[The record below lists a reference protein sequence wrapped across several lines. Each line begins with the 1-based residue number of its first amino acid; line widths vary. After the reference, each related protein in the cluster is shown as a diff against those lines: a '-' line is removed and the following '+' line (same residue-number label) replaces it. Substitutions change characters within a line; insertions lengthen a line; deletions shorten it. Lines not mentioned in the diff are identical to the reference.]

1 MSLFKDFQRH
11 EIPVGGD
18 VVIHAV
24 EAGRGPGL
32 LLLHGF
38 PQNLAMWAKVAPQL
52 TGDFHVVCADLRGYG
67 DSSKPAAL
75 PDAANY
81 SFRAM
86 AADQLEVMR
95 QLGHEQF
102 HVVGHDRGGRTAH
115 RMALDHPERVLS
127 VAVLDIVPTYDMFM
141 QVNHLVARAYW
152 HWYFLQNPAPF
163 LEAVIGAAPDTFYE
177 HCLASWGA
185 TQLDAFD
192 GAMLD
197 EYRRCWRTREFIR
210 GSSSDYRAAAT
221 VDLELDAQDL
231 RRKVECPALALWG
244 TQGHM
249 HRLFDLQSLWKA
261 RCSHLR
267 TETLPAGHFLVDQ
280 MPAETV
286 DAIRRFLR

>member
-1 MSLFKDFQRH
+1 MQRIIHSEQWPLISSRSCASL
-11 EIPVGGD
+11 
-18 VVIHAV
+18 ATS
-24 EAGRGPGL
+24 
-32 LLLHGF
+32 
-38 PQNLAMWAKVAPQL
+38 NSTWWATTEEGAPRI
-52 TGDFHVVCADLRGYG
+52 AWR
-67 DSSKPAAL
+67 
-75 PDAANY
+75 
-81 SFRAM
+81 
-86 AADQLEVMR
+86 
-95 QLGHEQF
+95 
-102 HVVGHDRGGRTAH
+102 
-115 RMALDHPERVLS
+115 
-127 VAVLDIVPTYDMFM
+127 VLDIVPTYDMFM
-141 QVNHLVARAYW
+141 QVNHHIARAYW

-163 LEAVIGAAPDTFYE
+163 LEGLIGAAPDTFYE
-177 HCLASWGA
+177 HCLAGWGA
-185 TQLDAFD
+185 TRLDAFD

-197 EYRRCWRTREFIR
+197 EYRRCWRTREFIH